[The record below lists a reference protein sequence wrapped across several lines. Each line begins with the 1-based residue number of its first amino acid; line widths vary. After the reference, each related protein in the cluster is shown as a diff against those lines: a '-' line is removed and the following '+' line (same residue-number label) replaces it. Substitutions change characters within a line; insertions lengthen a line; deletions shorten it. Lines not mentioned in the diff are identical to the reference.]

1 VTLGSDCDIKF
12 QVGPQILNMFKSL
25 AGVFPIANTPFHP
38 DGSVDFES
46 QDRLIDYLIEQ
57 GAHGLGLFGN
67 ASEGYALSGPER
79 IELMRRITRR
89 VNGRVPLVA
98 SSGHTGTDAAVELSK
113 EMEDL
118 GADCLMVLPPYFLKT
133 DGDGLMYYFSA
144 ISHAVKIPIMV
155 QDAPLMTQ
163 VAMPP
168 PLLAR
173 MAREI
178 EHVQYLKLE
187 APPTPPKFS
196 AVARL
201 AQGSLT
207 LFGGLNCQFFIE
219 EWQRGA
225 RGQMPGS
232 DRTRDLVDIWNHLES
247 ANLDAA
253 WARFTR
259 VLPLLRFELQPGLG
273 VSAQKHN
280 LVAEGVIASA
290 HVRHP
295 TAALDAESLAELAH
309 LRQMVG
315 REESQAAFSNT

>member
-1 VTLGSDCDIKF
+1 VLSSTPF
-12 QVGPQILNMFKSL
+12 RILKTPL
-25 AGVFPIANTPFHP
+25 TGIYPIANTPFHP

-46 QDRLIDYLIEQ
+46 QDRLIDYLLEQ

-67 ASEGYALSGPER
+67 ASEGYTLSSEER
-79 IELMRRITRR
+79 IALMKRIAKR
-89 VNGRVPLVA
+89 VDGRVPLVA
-98 SSGHTGTDAAVELSK
+98 SSGHTGTDAAVALSK

-133 DGDGLMYYFSA
+133 DGDGLVHYFQE
-144 ISHAVKIPIMV
+144 ISKAVSIPIMV

-168 PLLAR
+168 ALLAR

-178 EHVQYLKLE
+178 ENVRYVKVE
-187 APPTPPKFS
+187 APPTPPKIT
-196 AVARL
+196 ALARL
-201 AQGSLT
+201 AGDSLT

-232 DRTRDLVDIWNHLES
+232 DRARDLVEIWNQLEKGD
-247 ANLDAA
+247 LEGA
-253 WARFTR
+253 WRNFSR
-259 VLPLLRFELQPGLG
+259 ILPLLRFELQPGLG

-280 LVAEGVIASA
+280 LVAEGVIACA
-290 HVRHP
+290 RVRHP
-295 TAALDAESLAELAH
+295 TASLEAESLAELAA
-309 LRQMVG
+309 LRQLAD
-315 REESQAAFSNT
+315 RR

>member
-1 VTLGSDCDIKF
+1 MSTNHRPLSGIY
-12 QVGPQILNMFKSL
+12 
-25 AGVFPIANTPFHP
+25 PIVNTPFHP
-38 DGSVDFES
+38 DGSVDYDS
-46 QDRLIDYLIEQ
+46 QERLVDYLLEQ

-67 ASEGYALSGPER
+67 ASEGYTLSSPER
-79 IELMRRITRR
+79 IELMRRISKR

-113 EMEDL
+113 ELEGL

-133 DGDGLMYYFSA
+133 DGDGLMHYFSA
-144 ISHAVKIPIMV
+144 ISKAVSIPIMV

-173 MAREI
+173 MGREI
-178 EHVQYLKLE
+178 ENVRYVKVE
-187 APPTPPKFS
+187 APPTAPKVS
-196 AVARL
+196 ILSRL
-201 AQGSLT
+201 AGESLT

-219 EWQRGA
+219 EWQRGV

-232 DRTRDLVDIWNHLES
+232 DRTRDLVEIWNALES
-247 ANLDAA
+247 GQTEAA
-253 WARFTR
+253 WQRFLQI
-259 VLPLLRFELQPGLG
+259 LPLLRFELQPGLG

-280 LVAEGVIASA
+280 LVAAGVIASA

-295 TAALDAESLAELAH
+295 TASLDSESLQELAF
-309 LRQMVG
+309 LRSLAD
-315 REESQAAFSNT
+315 RR

>member
-1 VTLGSDCDIKF
+1 MTLGAVCDIKF
-12 QVGPQILNMFKSL
+12 HIVKIL
-25 AGVFPIANTPFHP
+25 AGVYPIANTPFHP
-38 DGSVDFES
+38 DGAVDFDS
-46 QDRLIDYLIEQ
+46 QDRLVDYLLEQ

-67 ASEGYALSGPER
+67 ASEGYTLSGPER
-79 IELMRRITRR
+79 IELMRRIAKR

-98 SSGHTGTDAAVELSK
+98 SSGHTGTDAAVDLSK

-133 DGDGLMYYFSA
+133 DGDGLLYYFSA
-144 ISHAVKIPIMV
+144 ISNAVNIPIMV

-168 PLLAR
+168 ALLAR
-173 MAREI
+173 MGREI
-178 EHVQYLKLE
+178 ENVKYVKVE
-187 APPTPPKFS
+187 APPTPSKFT
-196 AVARL
+196 AIAEQAAL
-201 AQGSLT
+201 I

-232 DRTRDLVDIWNHLES
+232 DRTRDLAGIWNHLERGE
-247 ANLDAA
+247 LDAA
-253 WARFTR
+253 WALFTR
-259 VLPLLRFELQPGLG
+259 ILPLLRFELQPGLG

-295 TAALDAESLAELAH
+295 TAALEPESVAELAH
-309 LRQMVG
+309 LRQLVS
-315 REESQAAFSNT
+315 REQTEVALSNT

>member
-1 VTLGSDCDIKF
+1 MTQPLS
-12 QVGPQILNMFKSL
+12 
-25 AGVFPIANTPFHP
+25 GVYPIANTPFHN
-38 DGSVDFES
+38 DGSIDFDS
-46 QDRLIDYLIEQ
+46 QDRLIDYLLEQ

-67 ASEGYALSGPER
+67 ASEGYTLSGSER
-79 IELMRRITRR
+79 IALMRRIAKR

-98 SSGHTGTDAAVELSK
+98 SSGHTGTDAAVELSR
-113 EMEDL
+113 EMQSL

-133 DGDGLMYYFSA
+133 DGDGLMHYFTA
-144 ISHAVKIPIMV
+144 ISNAVTIPIMV

-168 PLLAR
+168 ALLAR
-173 MAREI
+173 MGREI
-178 EHVQYLKLE
+178 ENVQYVKVE
-187 APPTPPKFS
+187 APPTPSKFT

-232 DRTRDLVDIWNHLES
+232 DRTRDLVEIWNRLE
-247 ANLDAA
+247 AGQLDNA
-253 WARFTR
+253 WALFTR

-280 LVAEGVIASA
+280 LVAEGIIASA

-295 TAALDAESLAELAH
+295 TAALEPESVAELDH
-309 LRQMVG
+309 LRRLANREQPVAVG
-315 REESQAAFSNT
+315 NT

>member
-1 VTLGSDCDIKF
+1 MSQTLF
-12 QVGPQILNMFKSL
+12 
-25 AGVFPIANTPFHP
+25 GVYPIANTPFHP
-38 DGSVDFES
+38 DGSIDFDS
-46 QDRLIDYLIEQ
+46 QDRLIDYLLEQ
-57 GAHGLGLFGN
+57 GAHGIGLFGN

-79 IELMRRITRR
+79 TELMRRIAKR

-144 ISHAVKIPIMV
+144 ISRAVKIPIMV

-163 VAMPP
+163 VPMPAA
-168 PLLAR
+168 LLAR
-173 MAREI
+173 MGREI
-178 EHVQYLKLE
+178 ENVRYVKVE
-187 APPTPPKFS
+187 APPTPTKFT
-196 AVARL
+196 AVAKQ
-201 AQGSLT
+201 AAGSLT

-232 DRTRDLVDIWNHLES
+232 DRTRDLVAIWDLLE
-247 ANLDAA
+247 AEKVAQA
-253 WARFTR
+253 WDRFLR

-273 VSAQKHN
+273 VSAQKHS
-280 LVAEGVIASA
+280 LVAEGVISSA

-295 TAALDAESLAELAH
+295 TASLEPESVAELAH
-309 LRQMVG
+309 LRELAN
-315 REESQAAFSNT
+315 REEPALLSRG

>member
-1 VTLGSDCDIKF
+1 MPTTSTLF
-12 QVGPQILNMFKSL
+12 
-25 AGVFPIANTPFHP
+25 GVYPIANTPFHT
-38 DGSVDFES
+38 DGSVDYDS
-46 QDRLIDYLIEQ
+46 QDRLIDYLLEQ

-67 ASEGYALSGPER
+67 ASEGYTLSAAER
-79 IELMRRITRR
+79 IALMKRIAKR

-144 ISHAVKIPIMV
+144 ISNAVKIPIMV

-168 PLLAR
+168 ALLAR
-173 MAREI
+173 MGREI
-178 EHVQYLKLE
+178 ENVKYVKVE
-187 APPTPPKFS
+187 APPTPTKFT
-196 AVARL
+196 AVAKL
-201 AQGSLT
+201 AAGALT

-232 DRTRDLVDIWNHLES
+232 DRTRDLVDIWNHLEGG
-247 ANLDAA
+247 NLEAA
-253 WARFTR
+253 WALFTR

-295 TAALDAESLAELAH
+295 TAALEPESLAELAH
-309 LRQMVG
+309 LRELVR
-315 REESQAAFSNT
+315 REEPVAVRKA